1 MRSTGFS
8 ERFWPAFGRAS
19 ETPEVMAVV
28 LVPRPRPEI
37 WPGETRRVRTGCGN
51 LYVTVNRDGDGPA
64 EVFMRMGKTG
74 GCAAAQAEAVARLVS
89 LALRCGVALPE
100 VVRELWGIRCSSPAW
115 ERGGPVLSCPDAL
128 AQVLTGYAPDGVPV
142 PARPE
147 AGACPECGSAVMRQ
161 EGCLVCSSCGW
172 SKCG

>member
-1 MRSTGFS
+1 M
-8 ERFWPAFGRAS
+8 
-19 ETPEVMAVV
+19 V

-89 LALRCGVALPE
+89 LALRSGVALPA
-100 VVRELWGIRCSSPAW
+100 VVKELRGIRCPSPAW
-115 ERGGPVLSCPDAL
+115 GEEGGPVLSCPDAVARVL
-128 AQVLTGYAPDGVPV
+128 AGCASQDDQDELL
-142 PARPE
+142 PAKAE
-147 AGACPECGSAVMRQ
+147 AGACPECGSPVLAQ
-161 EGCLVCSSCGW
+161 EGCLLCSACGW